1 MQYTYDTDLLV
12 YTENVDGSILR
23 SDSRELMQD
32 LLLEYFGLDM
42 SSMLGLSEE
51 YGMTDSMSVLSS
63 LSPAG
68 SSMVLWQE
76 MLPGDNGKLV
86 SPLLES
92 QYDVVYGSWPTEYN
106 EIVLV
111 LDENNELDDMAL
123 YALDSSPKKRS
134 TRLWRP
140 PSTRPSWKWKHSDGP
155 MRKSAIWN
163 SRLS

>member
-1 MQYTYDTDLLV
+1 MVYDLDNALNSSDGIENDLRSFKSYLEESRADTESEDGLHDAISGVQYTYDTDLLV

-51 YGMTDSMSVLSS
+51 YGMTDSMSALSS

-86 SPLLES
+86 SPLLEAS
-92 QYDVVYGSWPTEYN
+92 MTWFTAP
-106 EIVLV
+106 
-111 LDENNELDDMAL
+111 
-123 YALDSSPKKRS
+123 
-134 TRLWRP
+134 
-140 PSTRPSWKWKHSDGP
+140 GP
-155 MRKSAIWN
+155 RNTTK
-163 SRLS
+163 LC

>member
-1 MQYTYDTDLLV
+1 MPSSGVQYTYNTDLLV
-12 YTENVDGSILR
+12 YTENVDGTILR

-42 SSMLGLSEE
+42 SSMLGLGEE
-51 YGMTDSMSVLSS
+51 YGITDSMSVLSS
-63 LSPAG
+63 FSPAG

-86 SPLLES
+86 NSLLES

-111 LDENNELDDMAL
+111 LDENNELDDMSL
-123 YALDSSPKKRS
+123 YALG
-134 TRLWRP
+134 L
-140 PSTRPSWKWKHSDGP
+140 
-155 MRKSAIWN
+155 KSEEEIDAIMEAAIHQ
-163 SRLS
+163 SEVEMDAKQ